1 MSESHIVPVFTYL
14 FIFLLLLDISYYCFN
29 KLFSQIHVFFLLQT
43 STVFFLQYG
52 SFSGTTQHAA
62 CPKMAAAE
70 VQLMRYDLDVPT
82 CIMHRHIVMVLNKH
96 LVLLL
101 HTSLSK
107 LQESEIYKL

>member
-1 MSESHIVPVFTYL
+1 MYFFTA
-14 FIFLLLLDISYYCFN
+14 DVNC
-29 KLFSQIHVFFLLQT
+29 
-43 STVFFLQYG
+43 FFLQYG
-52 SFSGTTQHAA
+52 SFSGTRQHAA